1 MVAAGAGHPEPGIPA
16 PGCRL
21 SMLKSRRLLRESG
34 EEAAICIVVTICT
47 APARLGAVVLTS
59 AWLEDGPH
67 GARDHSVWQWLSL
80 RWRRHCS
87 EARPWRSLSGLVPKI
102 RPKAATSATTAGRR
116 RCRVRARTPTRVAG
130 TPCGRVGVITK
141 PTKAQPLESSRST
154 NVTRPRKT
162 LGARSKIRSV
172 FKVRLQ
178 NQSDGSSRATEG
190 GAQGVPAEG
199 PDPAEVAQHETFQF

>member
-1 MVAAGAGHPEPGIPA
+1 MEAAWARHPEPRIPA

-34 EEAAICIVVTICT
+34 EEAAICIVLTICT

-87 EARPWRSLSGLVPKI
+87 ERSSSMEVIERPSAQDPAKSGHECLNPRDGDDVAFEGPHPHAVLARP
-102 RPKAATSATTAGRR
+102 AG
-116 RCRVRARTPTRVAG
+116 VWG
-130 TPCGRVGVITK
+130 
-141 PTKAQPLESSRST
+141 
-154 NVTRPRKT
+154 
-162 LGARSKIRSV
+162 
-172 FKVRLQ
+172 
-178 NQSDGSSRATEG
+178 
-190 GAQGVPAEG
+190 
-199 PDPAEVAQHETFQF
+199 

>member
-1 MVAAGAGHPEPGIPA
+1 MRSVRSAFPEQAPYMEAAGAGHPEPRIPA

-21 SMLKSRRLLRESG
+21 SMVKSRRLLRESG

-80 RWRRHCS
+80 RWRLHCS
-87 EARPWRSLSGLVPKI
+87 EARPWRSLSGLVPKV
-102 RPKAATSATTAGRR
+102 RPKAATSASTAGRR
-116 RCRVRARTPTRVAG
+116 RCRVRGPTPTRRAG

-141 PTKAQPLESSRST
+141 PTKAQASSARKSAAQASLVMDMRLGWRIDPHLFEFHSLLE
-154 NVTRPRKT
+154 
-162 LGARSKIRSV
+162 
-172 FKVRLQ
+172 
-178 NQSDGSSRATEG
+178 
-190 GAQGVPAEG
+190 
-199 PDPAEVAQHETFQF
+199 